1 MITKKSDKS
10 NYYFIRM
17 FLNLFFWNHSVLTS
31 SMKCSTCKLK
41 WTSQSGFL
49 KVVFMTL
56 DQAMNLQSNILYF
69 VDSEANLVLKYILK
83 GVDLTS
89 EKFRFSGPRS

>member
-1 MITKKSDKS
+1 
-10 NYYFIRM
+10 
-17 FLNLFFWNHSVLTS
+17 
-31 SMKCSTCKLK
+31 
-41 WTSQSGFL
+41 
-49 KVVFMTL
+49 MTL
-56 DQAMNLQSNILYF
+56 DEAMNLQSNILYF